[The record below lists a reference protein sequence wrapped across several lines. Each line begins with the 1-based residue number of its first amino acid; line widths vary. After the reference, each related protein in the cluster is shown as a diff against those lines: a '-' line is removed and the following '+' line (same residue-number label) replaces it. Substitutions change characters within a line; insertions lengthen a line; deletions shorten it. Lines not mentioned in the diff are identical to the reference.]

1 MEFSFPYRSRRGYK
15 PLNPLTQ
22 LQLPSSHT
30 ITSIK
35 EKMFN
40 RKDITQQKGWVCV
53 MEDGTTIEVEGFS
66 EAHKIPNKKALM
78 STEFYPQYS
87 QLSPPKKRS

>member
-1 MEFSFPYRSRRGYK
+1 MESPYSRGNKPTPSSFPF
-15 PLNPLTQ
+15 
-22 LQLPSSHT
+22 QLPSS
-30 ITSIK
+30 IPNTSIK
-35 EKMFN
+35 NKMFN